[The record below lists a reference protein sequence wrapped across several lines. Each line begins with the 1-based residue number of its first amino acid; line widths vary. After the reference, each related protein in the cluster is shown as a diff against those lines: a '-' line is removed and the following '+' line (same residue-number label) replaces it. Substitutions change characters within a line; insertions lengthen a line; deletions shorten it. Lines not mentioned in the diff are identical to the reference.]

1 MNAVEIARKAL
12 YKLAELGLP
21 PTPENY
27 DAQFRSIAGES
38 PCASAA
44 TPVVDDSARRLGMLR
59 TLLQVMTSANADL
72 HQDLTRFAAESS
84 LLLQEVES
92 KRDPESIG
100 ELFSAM
106 TSSSSWLLGEV
117 DQMRKELERTREQ
130 LDAMSSE
137 LREAQHLAI
146 SDPLTGLPNRRGI
159 DSTLNREIS
168 RARRHKVPLCL
179 SVLDLDHFKQIND
192 SHGHV
197 IGDMALIHVA
207 HTLKGSLRDVDLLA
221 RFGGEEFMVIMP
233 DTALMGAEFG
243 VNRLLQYLLARPLI
257 VDQLEI
263 PLCFSAGVAQWT
275 FDESVLQLIART
287 DKALYAAK
295 AAGRSRVAVAPAGDE
310 AVSVTQQHKG

>member
-27 DAQFRSIAGES
+27 DAQFRSIAGEPPTSS
-38 PCASAA
+38 PVN
-44 TPVVDDSARRLGMLR
+44 PVADDTARRLGMLR

-72 HQDLTRFAAESS
+72 HQDLVRFAAESNV
-84 LLLQEVES
+84 LLQEVEA
-92 KRDPESIG
+92 KRDPESID

-159 DSTLNREIS
+159 DATLQREIS
-168 RARRHKVPLCL
+168 RARRHKVSLCL
-179 SVLDLDHFKQIND
+179 TVLDLDHFKKIND
-192 SHGHV
+192 SYGHV

-207 HTLKGSLRDVDLLA
+207 ETLKSSLRDVDLLA

-243 VNRLLQYLLARPLI
+243 VNRLLQHLQSRPLV
-257 VDQLEI
+257 VDKLKI

-275 FDESVLQLIART
+275 FDENALQLIARA

-295 AAGRSRVAVAPAGDE
+295 AAGRARVAVAPSGDE
-310 AVSVTQQHKG
+310 VVSVTQQHKS